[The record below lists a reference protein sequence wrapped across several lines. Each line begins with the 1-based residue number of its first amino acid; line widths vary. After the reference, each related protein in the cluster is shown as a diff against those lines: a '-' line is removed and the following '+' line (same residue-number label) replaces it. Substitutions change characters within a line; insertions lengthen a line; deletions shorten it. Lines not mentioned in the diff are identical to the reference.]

1 MASPDFYVYAAQQRM
16 AEIEAQR
23 AQSLAD
29 LAQYRATNDYQSAG
43 QAVQEIANLDAQRQ
57 ALVNLHEQYVASQN
71 STAPGGINGRGKGG
85 QADQRHGLR

>member
-1 MASPDFYVYAAQQRM
+1 MASHDFYVYAAQQRM

-57 ALVNLHEQYVASQN
+57 ALVNLHEQYVASQIP
-71 STAPGGINGRGKGG
+71 APGGINGRGKGG